1 MASAPPE
8 ATPEERKKKG
18 SVGKVTQKV
27 TKKPPKPEYA
37 APQSPQSLQDFFLR
51 PPMPVGPSNGPFFRT
66 RQPDEVI
73 R

>member
-18 SVGKVTQKV
+18 SVGKVTQNV

-37 APQSPQSLQDFFLR
+37 APQSQQSLQDFFLR

-66 RQPDEVI
+66 R
-73 R
+73 